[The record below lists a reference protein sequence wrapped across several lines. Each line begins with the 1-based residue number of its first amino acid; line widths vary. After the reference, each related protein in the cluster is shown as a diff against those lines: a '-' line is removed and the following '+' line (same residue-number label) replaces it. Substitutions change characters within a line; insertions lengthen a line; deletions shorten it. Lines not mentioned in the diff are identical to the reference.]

1 MEHMEGKHAMERN
14 QGMKGV
20 PVAFFL
26 KSLLFSYILTGAL
39 LALLA
44 FLLYWFGLGERV
56 VSIAIIAIYVVATFF
71 SGFVAGKRMESRRF
85 FWGLLMGSL
94 YFAVL
99 TGCLRIAKESV
110 FTGLNNISTYSVT
123 DNGFDKYFGFTDA
136 EVRRLLEA
144 YHLSD
149 SYQTIRD
156 WYDG

>member
-1 MEHMEGKHAMERN
+1 MGFWRTGGIVEHMEGKHAMERN

-44 FLLYWFGLGERV
+44 FLLYRFGLGERV

-85 FWGLLMGSL
+85 FLGAFDGGRLFSGAGCGLAGGGEGGCAGGEVIFYDAGVVCRRGDAWGDVEL
-94 YFAVL
+94 
-99 TGCLRIAKESV
+99 K
-110 FTGLNNISTYSVT
+110 
-123 DNGFDKYFGFTDA
+123 
-136 EVRRLLEA
+136 
-144 YHLSD
+144 
-149 SYQTIRD
+149 
-156 WYDG
+156 